1 MLPGHSQERRF
12 EEKDTN
18 KEPERSYRRITWR
31 LNMDAV
37 ML

>member
-18 KEPERSYRRITWR
+18 KKPERSYRRI
-31 LNMDAV
+31 NV
-37 ML
+37 EN